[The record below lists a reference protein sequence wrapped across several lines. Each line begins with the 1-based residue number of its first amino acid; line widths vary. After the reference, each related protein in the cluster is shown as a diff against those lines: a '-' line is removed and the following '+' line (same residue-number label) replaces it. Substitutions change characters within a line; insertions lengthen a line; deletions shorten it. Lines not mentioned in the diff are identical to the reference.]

1 MFLSAPMK
9 LPRLTL
15 GVLAVAA
22 LAAGVAPAE
31 AKIRSSFANGILT
44 VKGGKKADR
53 VRVACAA
60 DGLVK
65 VNGRDPRGG
74 PISCSAVSEVDAVTR
89 GGNDRVNLSGVDGRF
104 GVRDF
109 PGFGTG
115 TGAAASLGPGN
126 DRYVGS
132 ATAFNLVLG
141 GGGRDFGKGGAS
153 RDSMSGGAG
162 DDAFSSLGGND
173 VLVGQAGDDT
183 LNGGPGDDLLSG
195 NSGDDR
201 LNGGAGADLL
211 SGGLG
216 MDRLRGGPGDDVLVG
231 GPQKDRLDGGGGN
244 NKVSQGGKKK

>member
-1 MFLSAPMK
+1 MK
-9 LPRLTL
+9 LPRLIL
-15 GVLAVAA
+15 AA
-22 LAAGVAPAE
+22 LAVLVLTGVAPAE

-44 VKGGKKADR
+44 AQGGKKPDR
-53 VRVACAA
+53 IRVACAA

-74 PISCSAVSEVDAVTR
+74 PVNCSGVSEVDAVTR

-141 GGGRDFGKGGAS
+141 GGGSDFGKGGAS
-153 RDSMSGGAG
+153 RDSMQGGG
-162 DDAFSSLGGND
+162 DHDVFSTLGGRD
-173 VLVGQAGDDT
+173 VLVGQAGPDS
-183 LNGGPGDDLLSG
+183 LNGGPDDDLVSG
-195 NSGDDR
+195 SSGDDR
-201 LNGGAGADLL
+201 LTGGAGADLL
-211 SGGLG
+211 AGGLG
-216 MDRLRGGPGDDVLVG
+216 MDRLRGGPGDDELVG
-231 GPQKDRLDGGGGN
+231 GPQKDRLNGGGGN
-244 NKVSQGGKKK
+244 NKVSQGGPKK